1 MPARWCWLPQT
12 DRSCRSGL
20 LKGLIEE
27 VIQPRLGGFAHG
39 FYRNLLNQFVD
50 ERHGQQYVGLPATDA
65 SGNQVEHGSFIQLAD
80 GSTVG
85 ALDVIRVDF
94 QFRLGVDF
102 GTVGQQQVLVVHIRV
117 GLLGVLVDMNPAIKH
132 RVGLVRSNVA
142 VGLFAVAVGGYVV
155 NGGVVVVVLF
165 TLGNPT
171 PLSLVSA
178 PSPSRRTCRSCRRSG
193 PPKPTQWL
201 SKRELRCCST
211 PVAPMCCT
219 VSPSMVRRMLVMLAP
234 SASWNSVTV
243 STRAAESPSET

>member
-27 VIQPRLGGFAHG
+27 VIQPRLGGIAHG
-39 FYRNLLNQFVD
+39 FYRNLLDQLVD

-65 SGNQVEHGSFIQLAD
+65 SGNQVEHGSFIQLAN
-80 GSTVG
+80 GGAVG

-94 QFRLGVDF
+94 QLRLGVDL
-102 GTVGQQQVLVVHIRV
+102 GTVGEQQVLVVHIRV

-155 NGGVVVVVLF
+155 NGCVVVVVLF
-165 TLGNPT
+165 TLGNHH
-171 PLSLVSA
+171 A
-178 PSPSRRTCRSCRRSG
+178 I
-193 PPKPTQWL
+193 
-201 SKRELRCCST
+201 ELGFRAFAFQANLQVV
-211 PVAPMCCT
+211 PAQ
-219 VSPSMVRRMLVMLAP
+219 
-234 SASWNSVTV
+234 
-243 STRAAESPSET
+243 RAAEAYAVALDAGVALLQYAGSANVLHGFAFHGQANADRKSVGEGK